1 MRFCGLFKKRR
12 IALLTVIGICLLCGC
27 GSDKIVEAD
36 TDIASAAV
44 TDVITIPE
52 TTEETV
58 TERSTVTSSET
69 TEETIPESSTVTY
82 SETTEE
88 TVPES
93 STVTSS
99 ETAEETIPER
109 STVTTSETAEETVP
123 ETESVTSAEKS
134 NGITYVLNTNTKRI
148 HYTDCASVKKIK
160 PENYDTTDDF
170 DKAISDG
177 FKPCG
182 NCKPHG

>member
-12 IALLTVIGICLLCGC
+12 IALLTVIGVCLLCGC
-27 GSDKIVEAD
+27 GSDKAAVAD

-44 TDVITIPE
+44 TDIITISE
-52 TTEETV
+52 TAEETV
-58 TERSTVTSSET
+58 PESSAVTYSET
-69 TEETIPESSTVTY
+69 TEETIPESS
-82 SETTEE
+82 
-88 TVPES
+88 
-93 STVTSS
+93 
-99 ETAEETIPER
+99 A
-109 STVTTSETAEETVP
+109 VTTSETTEQTVP

-160 PENYDTTDDF
+160 PKNYDTTDDF
-170 DKAISDG
+170 DKAIADG

>member
-1 MRFCGLFKKRR
+1 MRFCELFKKRR
-12 IALLTVIGICLLCGC
+12 IALLTVIGVCLLCGC
-27 GSDKIVEAD
+27 GSDKAAVAD

-44 TDVITIPE
+44 TDIITISE
-52 TTEETV
+52 TAEETV
-58 TERSTVTSSET
+58 
-69 TEETIPESSTVTY
+69 PESSAVTT

-93 STVTSS
+93 SAVTTF

-109 STVTTSETAEETVP
+109 STVTTSETTEQTVP

-170 DKAISDG
+170 DKAIADG

>member
-1 MRFCGLFKKRR
+1 MRFCELFKKRR
-12 IALLTVIGICLLCGC
+12 IALLTVIGVCLLCGC
-27 GSDKIVEAD
+27 GSDKAAIAD

-44 TDVITIPE
+44 TDIITISE
-52 TTEETV
+52 TAEETV
-58 TERSTVTSSET
+58 
-69 TEETIPESSTVTY
+69 PESSAVTT

-93 STVTSS
+93 STVTYS
-99 ETAEETIPER
+99 ETT
-109 STVTTSETAEETVP
+109 EETVP

-160 PENYDTTDDF
+160 PKNYDTTDDF
-170 DKAISDG
+170 DKAIADG

>member
-12 IALLTVIGICLLCGC
+12 IALLTVIGVCLLCGC
-27 GSDKIVEAD
+27 GSDKAAVAD

-44 TDVITIPE
+44 TDIITI
-52 TTEETV
+52 
-58 TERSTVTSSET
+58 SET
-69 TEETIPESSTVTY
+69 A
-82 SETTEE
+82 EE

-93 STVTSS
+93 S
-99 ETAEETIPER
+99 A
-109 STVTTSETAEETVP
+109 VTTSETTEETVP

-160 PENYDTTDDF
+160 PKNYDTTDDF

-177 FKPCG
+177 FTPCG